1 MSNTADIL
9 DGIARLI
16 TALKELLETDTVEA
30 LVSLVKR
37 LGIGQPVKVGLQALS
52 RVLDLLVGWIQKLEQ
67 VAALPRYLDE
77 MEPAFEQVK
86 GLASGSAEDMRDM
99 GLDALVPVANAA
111 RAVIDVADKLRRGA
125 ELVLKGY
132 LPEQSLV
139 HLRESVQGLA
149 QRLREMQQ
157 QLDAPAA
164 TPAAAPNPLLAGALP

>member
-1 MSNTADIL
+1 MSTTADIL

-52 RVLDLLVGWIQKLEQ
+52 KVLDILVGWIQKLEQ
-67 VAALPRYLDE
+67 VAALPRFLEALD
-77 MEPAFEQVK
+77 PAFEQVK
-86 GLASGSAEDMRDM
+86 ELADTSGDDMRDM
-99 GLDALVPVANAA
+99 GLEALAPVANAA
-111 RAVIDVADKLRRGA
+111 RSMLEVTDKIRRGA
-125 ELVLKGY
+125 EIVLKGY

-149 QRLREMQQ
+149 NRLREMQQ
-157 QLDAPAA
+157 KLDTAPAS
-164 TPAAAPNPLLAGALP
+164 TAAPTPLLAGGIP